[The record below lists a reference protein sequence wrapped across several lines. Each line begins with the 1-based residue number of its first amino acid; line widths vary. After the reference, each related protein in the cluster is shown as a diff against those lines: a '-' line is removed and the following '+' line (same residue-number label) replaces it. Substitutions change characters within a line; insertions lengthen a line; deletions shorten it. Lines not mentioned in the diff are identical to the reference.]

1 MVMVEVVIAHLVLVE
16 QCPSSALSFSP
27 DLVMVEI
34 VIARLVLVE
43 QCPSCTRSF

>member
-1 MVMVEVVIAHLVLVE
+1 MVEVVIAHLVLVE
-16 QCPSSALSFSP
+16 QCPSSALSFSS